1 MSSESLA
8 HARRTPPHANQ
19 PDAVRIAAL
28 SAAIALNLAVL
39 LIATRPLGAPAMP
52 HLEQP
57 AAATLIRWIT
67 PPAVV
72 PPPPA
77 IEMKPLPHPHT
88 VIAHS
93 TPKTAP
99 PVTPTVM
106 PTDQGRLAA
115 PTTPATAPNLTPAST
130 ATDTPAVSGPP
141 VEASL
146 AYRSAPLQFP
156 VQAMREQLH
165 GTVLLRVLVDETGK
179 PLDVV
184 VERSSGH
191 ALLDRSAR
199 QQVLASWLFQPAIVD
214 GKAVR
219 AWARVPVS
227 FDLRQQ

>member
-8 HARRTPPHANQ
+8 HPRRTPPHANQ

-39 LIATRPLGAPAMP
+39 LIATRPLGAPARP
-52 HLEQP
+52 HLE
-57 AAATLIRWIT
+57 
-67 PPAVV
+67 
-72 PPPPA
+72 
-77 IEMKPLPHPHT
+77 PHPHT